1 MLLISC
7 VFKCHSFVVPNAM
20 QLLICTLHRS
30 MFHLRDDALVGT
42 FGLAEQVKAAGIT
55 SVEMGL
61 LTTVTNGRVSSW
73 VPR

>member
-1 MLLISC
+1 MPFFRFLMHTPFAS
-7 VFKCHSFVVPNAM
+7 
-20 QLLICTLHRS
+20 HRS